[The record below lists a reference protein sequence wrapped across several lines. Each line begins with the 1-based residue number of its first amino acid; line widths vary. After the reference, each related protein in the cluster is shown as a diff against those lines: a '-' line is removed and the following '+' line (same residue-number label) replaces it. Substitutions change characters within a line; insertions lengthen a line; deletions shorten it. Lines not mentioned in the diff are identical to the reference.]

1 MHVLCIYSGRLR
13 EDIEDSLEV
22 KNLETR
28 SMRKTELEIKK
39 ELARL
44 DILQLKESELKE
56 SIDAHKYE

>member
-1 MHVLCIYSGRLR
+1 MCTCSGRLR

-28 SMRKTELEIKK
+28 SMRKTELEIKR

>member
-1 MHVLCIYSGRLR
+1 MHILCIRSGRLR

-39 ELARL
+39 ELARI

>member
-1 MHVLCIYSGRLR
+1 MHILCIYSGRLR

>member
-1 MHVLCIYSGRLR
+1 MHISCLCLGRLR

-39 ELARL
+39 ELARI

>member
-1 MHVLCIYSGRLR
+1 MLCLYTCSGRLR
-13 EDIEDSLEV
+13 EDIEDSFEV

-39 ELARL
+39 ELARI